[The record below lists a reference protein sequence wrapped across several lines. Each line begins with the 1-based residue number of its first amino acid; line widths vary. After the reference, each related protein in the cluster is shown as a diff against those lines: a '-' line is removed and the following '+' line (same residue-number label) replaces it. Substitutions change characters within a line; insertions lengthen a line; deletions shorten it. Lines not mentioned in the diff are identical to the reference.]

1 MSETNAMPSVS
12 VVIPT
17 HDRPEFVRNAVRS
30 VLEQDYPGAVEALVV
45 FDNSDPIEIAPPA
58 GTNGARSVSALV
70 NTRSRGAFGARNTGL
85 LAAKGDLVA
94 FLDDD
99 DEWLPSKLA
108 RQVAVLRSRR
118 ADVVF
123 TAVRYRAGDRYRDYV
138 PPFSPEDPVRG
149 LVGGGAFMPLQT
161 MVGWREAVQEDL
173 IDENFRTGGDQEFVL
188 RLLLRLRAQLI
199 KEPLVLLNRGHSTR
213 LSMDYER
220 KLENVEYMRA
230 KHADLFARY
239 RPDLSAS
246 HARFALLALGN
257 GKRQEARTW
266 AARSIRANPKRFR
279 NWLIG
284 LAVLAMPPMS
294 LDSLQA
300 VHHRIFWRRVRA

>member
-1 MSETNAMPSVS
+1 MSTTQPLPSVS

-17 HDRPEFVRNAVRS
+17 HDRPDFVRNAVRS

-45 FDNSDPIEIAPPA
+45 FDNSEPIEFATPTGMA
-58 GTNGARSVSALV
+58 GARSVSALT
-70 NTRSRGAFGARNTGL
+70 NTRKRGAFGARNTGL
-85 LAAKGDLVA
+85 LAAAGDLVA

-99 DEWLPSKLA
+99 DEWMPSKLA
-108 RQVAVLRSRR
+108 RQVAVLTSRPV
-118 ADVVF
+118 DVVF
-123 TAVRYRAGDRYRDYV
+123 TAVRYRAGERYRDYI

-149 LVGGGAFMPLQT
+149 LVGGGAFLPLQT
-161 MVGWREAVQEDL
+161 MVGWREPVRSDL

-188 RLLLRLRAQLI
+188 RLLLRLRADLI
-199 KEPLVLLNRGHSTR
+199 REPLVLMNRGHSTR

-220 KLENVEYMRA
+220 KVENVAYMRA

-246 HARFALLALGN
+246 HARFALLALGS
-257 GKRQEARTW
+257 GKRQEARAW
-266 AARSIRANPKRFR
+266 ATRSIRTNPRRFR

-284 LAVLAMPPMS
+284 LLVLAMPPMS

>member
-1 MSETNAMPSVS
+1 MSETNGLPSVS

-17 HDRPEFVRNAVRS
+17 HDRPDFVRNAVRS

-45 FDNSDPIEIAPPA
+45 FDGSEPIDIAPPA
-58 GTNGARSVSALV
+58 GMTAARSVSALI
-70 NTRSRGAFGARNTGL
+70 NNRKRGALGARNTGL

-99 DEWLPSKLA
+99 DQWLPGKLA
-108 RQVAVLRSRR
+108 RQVAVLRSRSV
-118 ADVVF
+118 DVVF
-123 TAVRYRAGDRYRDYV
+123 TAIRYRAGERYRDYI
-138 PPFSPEDPVRG
+138 PPFSREDPVRG
-149 LVGGGAFMPLQT
+149 MLGGGSFVPLQT
-161 MVGWREAVQEDL
+161 LLGWRNAVEGDL
-173 IDENFRTGGDQEFVL
+173 VDENFHTGGDQEFVL
-188 RLLLRLRAQLI
+188 RLLLRLRAELI
-199 KEPLVLLNRGHSTR
+199 REPLVLVNRGHSTR

-230 KHADLFARY
+230 KHAELFARY
-239 RPDLSAS
+239 RPDLSGS

-257 GKRQEARTW
+257 GKRREARKW

-284 LAVLAMPPMS
+284 LAVVALPPMN

>member
-1 MSETNAMPSVS
+1 MSPANGMPSVS

-17 HDRPEFVRNAVRS
+17 HDRPDFVRNAVRS

-45 FDNSDPIEIAPPA
+45 FDNSEPFEIVPPA
-58 GTNGARSVSALV
+58 ETTGARSVSSLV
-70 NTRSRGAFGARNTGL
+70 NTRRQGAFGARNTGL
-85 LAAKGDLVA
+85 VAAKNDLVA

-108 RQVAVLRSRR
+108 RQVAVLRSRSV
-118 ADVVF
+118 DVVF

-138 PPFSPEDPVRG
+138 PPFSREDPVRG
-149 LVGGGAFMPLQT
+149 LIGGGSFLPLQT

-173 IDENFRTGGDQEFVL
+173 VDENFRTGGDQEFVL
-188 RLLLRLRAQLI
+188 RLLLRLRAELI
-199 KEPLVLLNRGHSTR
+199 KEPLVLMNRAHSNR

-220 KLENVEYMRA
+220 KLENVAYMRD
-230 KHADLFARY
+230 KHADLFAKY
-239 RPDLSAS
+239 RPDLSSS

-257 GKRQEARTW
+257 GKRPEARSW
-266 AARSIRANPKRFR
+266 AARAIRENPKRFR

-284 LAVLAMPPMS
+284 LAVLALPPIS

>member
-1 MSETNAMPSVS
+1 MPSVS

-17 HDRPEFVRNAVRS
+17 HERPDLLRRAVRS
-30 VLEQDYPGAVEALVV
+30 VLEQDYPGPVEALVV
-45 FDNSDPIEIAPPA
+45 FDNSEPIEIVPPA
-58 GTNGARSVSALV
+58 GIPAPRTVSNLI
-70 NTRSRGAFGARNTGL
+70 NTRKPGAFGARNTGL
-85 LAAKGDLVA
+85 LAADGDVVA

-99 DEWLPSKLA
+99 DEWLPMKLA
-108 RQVAVLRSRR
+108 RQVQVLRSRPV
-118 ADVVF
+118 DVVF
-123 TAVRYRAGDRYRDYV
+123 TAVRYRAGGRYRDYV
-138 PPFSPEDPVRG
+138 PPFSPQDPIHG

-161 MVGWREAVQEDL
+161 MVGWRDAVDGDL

-188 RLLLRLRAQLI
+188 RLLLRLRADLI
-199 KEPLVLLNRGHSTR
+199 KEPLVLMNRGHSTR

-220 KLENVEYMRA
+220 KLENVAYMRA
-230 KHADLFARY
+230 KHADLFAKY
-239 RPDLSAS
+239 RPDLSRS

-257 GKRQEARTW
+257 GKRDEARAW
-266 AARSIRANPKRFR
+266 AGRAIRTNPRRLR

-284 LAVLAMPPMS
+284 LAVVVLPPMS

>member
-1 MSETNAMPSVS
+1 MSEANAMPSVS

-17 HDRPEFVRNAVRS
+17 HDRPDLVRNAVRS
-30 VLEQDYPGAVEALVV
+30 VLEQDYPGSVEALVV
-45 FDNSDPIEIAPPA
+45 FDNSEPFEIAPPT
-58 GTNGARSVSALV
+58 GTTGPRSVSALV
-70 NTRSRGAFGARNTGL
+70 NNRKPGALGARNTGL

-108 RQVAVLRSRR
+108 RQVAVLRSRSV
-118 ADVVF
+118 DVVF
-123 TAVRYRAGDRYRDYV
+123 TAIRYRAGERYRDYV
-138 PPFSPEDPVRG
+138 PPFSREDPVRAM
-149 LVGGGAFMPLQT
+149 LGGGSFVPLQT
-161 MVGWREAVQEDL
+161 LLGWREAVQGD
-173 IDENFRTGGDQEFVL
+173 IVDENFHTGGDQEFVL
-188 RLLLRLRAQLI
+188 RLLLRLRAELI
-199 KEPLVLLNRGHSTR
+199 REPLVLVNRGHSTR

-220 KLENVEYMRA
+220 KLENVVYMRA

-239 RPDLSAS
+239 EPDLSGS

-257 GKRQEARTW
+257 GKRQEARKW
-266 AARSIRANPKRFR
+266 AARSIRANPTRFR

-284 LAVLAMPPMS
+284 LLVLALPPMS
-294 LDSLQA
+294 LDSLQG

>member
-1 MSETNAMPSVS
+1 MSETKAMPSVS

-17 HDRPEFVRNAVRS
+17 HDRPDFVRNAVRS
-30 VLEQDYPGAVEALVV
+30 VLEQDYSGAVEALVV
-45 FDNSDPIEIAPPA
+45 FDDSEPIEIAPPPGA
-58 GTNGARSVSALV
+58 NGARSVSTLV
-70 NTRSRGAFGARNTGL
+70 NTRKRGAFGARNTGL

-99 DEWLPSKLA
+99 DEWLPGKLA

-123 TAVRYRAGDRYRDYV
+123 TAIRYRAGERCRDYI
-138 PPFSPEDPVRG
+138 PPFSREDPVRG
-149 LVGGGAFMPLQT
+149 MLGGGSFVPLQT
-161 MVGWREAVQEDL
+161 LLGWREAVEGDL
-173 IDENFRTGGDQEFVL
+173 VDENFHTGGDQEFVL
-188 RLLLRLRAQLI
+188 RLLLRLRAELI
-199 KEPLVLLNRGHSTR
+199 REPLVVVNRSHSTR

-220 KLENVEYMRA
+220 KVENVEYMRA
-230 KHADLFARY
+230 KHAELFARY
-239 RPDLSAS
+239 RPDLSGS

-257 GKRQEARTW
+257 GKRQEARKW

-284 LAVLAMPPMS
+284 LLVLALPPMS